1 MYCGC
6 LLFPLLLFRA
16 SPSHTELLVGLPRH
30 ASFRLVISQGFS
42 ALWCW
47 RFSALS
53 SFLSSCPLPHHNLP
67 VYLMMRTFSRQYF
80 SLFFVLHNHCPHY
93 FLTSLFSFLV
103 ICKNSTQFLR
113 LNVFMFLR
121 KALTSFDKYNP
132 MGEWVSFK
140 ILHCSKFNNHLFW
153 YFCIIQH
160 FVFIY
165 FFKLTWVW
173 VILFPGDIVCKAS
186 LCF

>member
-16 SPSHTELLVGLPRH
+16 SPSHTELLVDLPRH
-30 ASFRLVISQGFS
+30 ASFRLVISQGYS

-53 SFLSSCPLPHHNLP
+53 SFLSSCPLPPSQSACLSYD
-67 VYLMMRTFSRQYF
+67 VYIFPSVFFS
-80 SLFFVLHNHCPHY
+80 FFVLHNHSHFPHY

-103 ICKNSTQFLR
+103 ICKNSAQFLR

-132 MGEWVSFK
+132 MGEWVSFR
-140 ILHCSKFNNHLFW
+140 IFHVSKFNNHLF
-153 YFCIIQH
+153 
-160 FVFIY
+160 
-165 FFKLTWVW
+165 
-173 VILFPGDIVCKAS
+173 
-186 LCF
+186 